1 MQKINVMHVLHHMK
15 MGGAEHVVYDM
26 VQALDKDKFDVS
38 ICCLDTLGILGE
50 ELISKGYKVFVLNR
64 KPGVD
69 FSVSTKL
76 AKLYKELNI
85 HIAHAHQYTPYF
97 YASNAALLKRGVKII
112 FLEHGRHQPDRV
124 RIKRVIYNFFL
135 RPFTHSILTN
145 SEALKEALIKYEK
158 MPAKNIEVIPNG
170 IKLKEFD
177 TIFKIDREKK
187 RSELGLKEYHIVAGM
202 VARLHPIK
210 DHFTLVKAFKKVV
223 QKEPNAR
230 LLIAGTG
237 ELYSEI
243 ARLIDELGLNEY
255 VKLLGYYEDLF
266 GFLRSLDI
274 FVLASISESAP
285 ISILEAMTTG
295 LPVVASDVG
304 GVKEMVVDNET
315 GILVPSKD
323 VDALANALLKII
335 ESPDMRERMGKMGRK
350 RVEEFYSFDNMIKKY
365 EKLYIS
371 LVGR

>member
-1 MQKINVMHVLHHMK
+1 MRKINIMHVLHHMK

-38 ICCLDTLGILGE
+38 ICCLDSLGILGE

-64 KPGVD
+64 KPGID
-69 FSVSTKL
+69 FKVSFKL
-76 AKLYKELNI
+76 ARLYKELNI
-85 HIAHAHQYTPYF
+85 DIVHSHQYTPYF
-97 YASNAALLKRGVKII
+97 YAANAAILRRVKLI
-112 FLEHGRHQPDRV
+112 FLEHGRHQPDKV

-135 RPFTHSILTN
+135 RPFTNVIVTN
-145 SEALKEALIKYEK
+145 SIALKEALIKYEK
-158 MPAKNIEVIPNG
+158 MPVNAIEVIPNG
-170 IKLKEFD
+170 VKLKEFD
-177 TIFKIDREKK
+177 IIFQIDRDSK
-187 RSELGLKEYHIVAGM
+187 RAELGLGKDDIVAGM

-223 QKEPNAR
+223 QQEPKAK

-243 ARLIDELGLNEY
+243 EKLINKLMLQNS

-285 ISILEAMTTG
+285 ISILEAMATG
-295 LPVVASDVG
+295 LPVVATDVG
-304 GVKEMVVDNET
+304 GVREMVIDNET
-315 GILVPSKD
+315 GILVPPKD
-323 VDALANALLKII
+323 VDALAEALLNII
-335 ESPDMRERMGKMGRK
+335 KDPIKRKKMSNMGRK
-350 RVEEFYSFDNMIKKY
+350 RVEEVYSFEDMIHKY
-365 EKLYIS
+365 EQLYMS